1 MIGRMIYP
9 DTARGVRRIF
19 DHLLDLPP
27 VRRVRRL
34 GPGVWRVY
42 FADGSEATAW
52 PGEGR
57 FEEDATTVK
66 RQTIPVAKRD

>member
-1 MIGRMIYP
+1 MTYP
-9 DTARGVRRIF
+9 DTVPGIRCIF
-19 DHLLDLPP
+19 YRLLDLPP

-34 GPGVWRVY
+34 GPGMWRVY

-57 FEEDATTVK
+57 LEEDASTAHQRSTFPC
-66 RQTIPVAKRD
+66 T